1 MGMQTFLLVLNPQK
15 KETMKNSEISAKAR
29 NKPIVNSPFGAVHLK
44 VKWFLF
50 SLDVPLLVPSM
61 VVCLH
66 PLTCFTYVT

>member
-1 MGMQTFLLVLNPQK
+1 MQTFLLVLNPQK

-50 SLDVPLLVPSM
+50 SLDALTSSLDGSVPSPFDSLH
-61 VVCLH
+61 VCYLG
-66 PLTCFTYVT
+66 